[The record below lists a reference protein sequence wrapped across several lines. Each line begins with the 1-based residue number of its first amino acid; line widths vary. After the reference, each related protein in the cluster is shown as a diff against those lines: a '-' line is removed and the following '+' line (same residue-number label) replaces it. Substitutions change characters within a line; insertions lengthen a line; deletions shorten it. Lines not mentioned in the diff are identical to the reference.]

1 MKVLKLIVYF
11 FNEKLTLINKK
22 RIFICYE
29 EIKKTYKNQ
38 EKGEIENPPYAYK
51 SA

>member
-1 MKVLKLIVYF
+1 MMQMI
-11 FNEKLTLINKK
+11 NLTLINKK

-29 EIKKTYKNQ
+29 EKEKTYKNQ
-38 EKGEIENPPYAYK
+38 EKDKVENPPYAHK